1 MAIQKHRHVH
11 PFLEGLLWEK
21 KFFLQSD
28 ENVLARETKKHE
40 WNTSLFQRDGIQYDT
55 DRSVTCKLKK
65 KMFAYLFSSTQVQS
79 QELIDDIFVGI
90 SVG

>member
-1 MAIQKHRHVH
+1 MNEIQVYSREVG
-11 PFLEGLLWEK
+11 FSMTLTGLL
-21 KFFLQSD
+21 LV
-28 ENVLARETKKHE
+28 NL
-40 WNTSLFQRDGIQYDT
+40 N
-55 DRSVTCKLKK
+55 K